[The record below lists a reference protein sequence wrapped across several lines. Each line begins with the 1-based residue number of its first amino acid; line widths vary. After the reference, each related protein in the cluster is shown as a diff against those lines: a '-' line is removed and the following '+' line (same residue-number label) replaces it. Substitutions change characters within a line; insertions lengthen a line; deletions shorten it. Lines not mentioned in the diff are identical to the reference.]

1 MFQKLFIIMNILLL
15 LILLFS
21 DIFAFLIYL
30 DKHTVCVW
38 LCVYVYAC
46 VCVLGAR
53 VRASV
58 CMRLCLRVCVR
69 VLVCTCLVSRVYILT
84 HIELLM
90 GPLGLG
96 ASSTALCPSTTRHT
110 WTETCTR
117 MHGHAHLSRM
127 PRQWHRN
134 AQFRLNKAPIRIH
147 TYVVCVYI
155 IYIGHKHR
163 FS

>member
-30 DKHTVCVW
+30 DKHTVCVA
-38 LCVYVYAC
+38 LCVR

-58 CMRLCLRVCVR
+58 CMRVYLRVFACVCVR

-110 WTETCTR
+110 RTETCTR
-117 MHGHAHLSRM
+117 MHVHAHLSRM